1 MTRGSRAVTLF
12 SALIPPEGVLA
23 EVAVALGAPE
33 ADGLR
38 WSTREDWHITLGFY
52 GEGDADE
59 RDEWLAGR
67 LAGADP
73 IDLRLEKAATFPGV
87 LWLSVVGTGLHELAA
102 MAGAGSEGRPYVAHL
117 TLARFP
123 RDRPEA
129 ASAWVERLAGF
140 TSETWTAT
148 EAVLMSS
155 DRAQGASRYRVIRS
169 YALAHAR
176 A

>member
-1 MTRGSRAVTLF
+1 MTLF
-12 SALIPPEGVLA
+12 SALIPPDGVLD
-23 EVAVALGAPE
+23 EVATALGTPE
-33 ADGLR
+33 KGDFR
-38 WSTREDWHITLGFY
+38 WSGRENWHITLGFY
-52 GEGDADE
+52 GAEDAAERGD
-59 RDEWLAGR
+59 WLAER
-67 LAGADP
+67 LVGTGP

-87 LWLSVVGTGLHELAA
+87 LWLSVTGTGLHELAVK
-102 MAGAGSEGRPYVAHL
+102 AGAESEGRPYVAHL

-129 ASAWVERLAGF
+129 ASAWEERLAGF

-155 DRAQGASRYRVIRS
+155 DRERGLPRYRVIRS
-169 YALAHAR
+169 YALNHAR